1 MTSMATNHAF
11 LAYAAS
17 MIVLALNL
25 LALWAY
31 SGAVRGKTKTTP
43 NTEDASTVS
52 KGSKLV
58 DTEPPEV
65 ARVLRAHANAMA
77 NILPFALVAL
87 VYVLAGASGIA
98 PLILFGVFTLAR
110 ISHSLT
116 YLGAKQPW
124 RSASW
129 GLGLLTTLVLVGF
142 TVWSMIAACA

>member
-1 MTSMATNHAF
+1 MTSLAANPAF

-25 LALWAY
+25 LGLWVY

-43 NTEDASTVS
+43 NTEDASTIL

-87 VYVLAGASGIA
+87 VYVLAGASGIV

-110 ISHSLT
+110 LVHSLT
-116 YLGAKQPW
+116 YVGARQPW

-129 GLGLLTTLVLVGF
+129 GLGLLTTVVLVGF
-142 TVWSMIAACA
+142 TAWSLIAACA